1 MQNLIVINNVA
12 LPSKLLEATEKMV
25 KAGKAKSRDELIT
38 RALRK
43 ELLAI
48 KRTEIDAAFARMAND
63 AEYQKEAR
71 QIVEEFAQSDWEA
84 WQIGE
89 SEFEIDI

>member
-1 MQNLIVINNVA
+1 MENLIVLNDVA
-12 LPSKLLEATEKMV
+12 LPSKLLEATEQAV

-43 ELLAI
+43 ELLVI
-48 KRTEIDAAFARMAND
+48 KRAEIDAAFAGMAND
-63 AEYQKEAR
+63 TEYQAEAL
-71 QIVEEFAQSDWEA
+71 QITEEFAQSDWEA

-89 SEFEIDI
+89 SDYEKG